1 MMRASSSLG
10 LRPKPGPFVQAL
22 QKLAERQRRELKN
35 QENIREPL

>member
-1 MMRASSSLG
+1 MMQASSSLG
-10 LRPKPGPFVQAL
+10 LRPQPGPFE